1 MLLCLLVYM
10 TDMLNIYTY
19 IHIYIYIYICIY
31 NKNPSTFVYPQ
42 NLKLIHKYLFETD
55 ISMFCNIFL
64 KVNNKICKLKV
75 NTA

>member
-10 TDMLNIYTY
+10 TDML
-19 IHIYIYIYICIY
+19 YIYICIY